1 MPDPKFK
8 ILPRLYIEKKI
19 SRIFWQLPP
28 PLWMGETPTA
38 DDIELARRLYR
49 HLDRHTR
56 DWYGRRS
63 KLFGD
68 IFEEMRPPDP
78 EWYEKGNK

>member
-1 MPDPKFK
+1 MEPQFK
-8 ILPRLYIEKKI
+8 LLPRFYIKRKI
-19 SRIFWQLPP
+19 SRKYWQGTP
-28 PLWMGETPTA
+28 PLWPNGEPTA
-38 DDIELARRLYR
+38 DDIELARDLYR
-49 HLDRHTR
+49 CLDPHTR

-78 EWYEKGNK
+78 EWYDKKNK